1 MPLMHLF
8 SRKSPWWAA
17 GAALLTL
24 AGAAGAQEPAKPFQI
39 VDGDRV
45 VFYGDSITE
54 QRLYTT
60 LVENYVVTRFPKK
73 SVTFVHS
80 GWGGDRVSGGGGGPI
95 DVRLQ
100 RDVIAYKPT
109 VVTVM
114 LGMNDG
120 GYRAFDQGTFDAY
133 TQGYTHI
140 LDTVQAALPGVRLT
154 LIEPSPYDDVTR
166 AGNFPGG
173 YNAVLVRYAQ
183 WVQETAAKDHQ
194 TVADLNTPVN
204 AMLQQANAAD
214 PALAQKI
221 IPDRVH
227 PSPAGHLIMAEALL
241 KAWNAP
247 AVVTSVRIDAA
258 RRRVVQAANTEV
270 SVLKSGAV
278 ISWTQMDGALPL
290 PVEWGDPAVALVLK
304 SSDFT
309 EALDQEPLQVTGL
322 KPAARYTLK
331 IDGQEVGDFTA
342 EQLASGINLAPLATP
357 MARQARKVMELT
369 SRHNDQ
375 HNTRWR
381 TIQVPLQG
389 HKTAAV
395 QDALPPL
402 LAALDAEEAATVAE
416 RHTAAQPVAHR
427 YELTPALPPLTGPD
441 LALGKKYVTDS
452 PNTYGY
458 GAGGL
463 TDGSWT
469 ADGQHTFASDD
480 KPTFPKSV
488 TIDLEQPASVGAV
501 LVGVPP
507 FGSTRM
513 ITVSVSADG
522 EKYTDVG
529 SYIFSQHDEERHQYR
544 FPPVTARY
552 VRLTYPD
559 HYAEEAGFNASFV
572 FTSEVEVYGT
582 GGAAR

>member
-1 MPLMHLF
+1 MPLF
-8 SRKSPWWAA
+8 SRRSPWLTA

-24 AGAAGAQEPAKPFQI
+24 TGAAVAQDAPKPFQL

-60 LVENYVVTRFPKK
+60 LVENYVVTRFPHTN
-73 SVTFVHS
+73 VTFVHS

-95 DVRLQ
+95 DMRLQ
-100 RDVIAYKPT
+100 RDVIVYKPT

-120 GYRAFDQGTFDAY
+120 GYHAFDQGTFDAY

-140 LDTVQAALPGVRLT
+140 LDTVQKALPGVRLT
-154 LIEPSPYDDVTR
+154 LIQPSPFDDVTR
-166 AGNFPGG
+166 AGTFPGG
-173 YNAVLVRYAQ
+173 YNAVLVRYGQ
-183 WVQETAAKDHQ
+183 WVQETATKDHE

-204 AMLQQANAAD
+204 AMLQKANAAD

-227 PSPAGHLIMAEALL
+227 PSPAGHMIMAEALL
-241 KAWNAP
+241 KSWNAP
-247 AVVTSVRIDAA
+247 ALVTSVRIDAA
-258 RRRVVQAANTEV
+258 RRRVVQASNTEV
-270 SVLKSGAV
+270 SALNSGPVL
-278 ISWTQMDGALPL
+278 SWTQLDRALPL

-322 KPAARYTLK
+322 KPSARYTLK
-331 IDGQEVGDFTA
+331 IDGQEVGDFTL
-342 EQLASGINLAPLATP
+342 EQLASGINLAPLPTP
-357 MARQARKVMELT
+357 MARQARKVLELT

-375 HNTRWR
+375 HNMRWR

-389 HKTAAV
+389 HKSPEIQA
-395 QDALPPL
+395 ALPPL
-402 LAALDAEEAATVAE
+402 LAALDAEETATVAE
-416 RHTAAQPVAHR
+416 QRAAAQPVAHR
-427 YELTPALPPLTGPD
+427 YELTPALPALTGPN
-441 LALGKKYVTDS
+441 LALGKKYVTDN

-463 TDGSWT
+463 TDGSWV

-480 KPTFPKSV
+480 KPTFPKTV
-488 TIDLEQPASVGAV
+488 TIDLETPASVGAV

-507 FGSTRM
+507 FGSTKT
-513 ITVSVSADG
+513 ITVAVSADG
-522 EKYTDVG
+522 QKFTDVG
-529 SYIFSQHDEERHQYR
+529 SYVFSLHVEEKHQYR
-544 FPPVTARY
+544 FAPVTARF

-559 HYAEEAGFNASFV
+559 HYTEEAGFNANFV
-572 FTSEVEVYGT
+572 FTSEVEVHGT
-582 GGAAR
+582 GGTQ